1 MAEPVNYSGYTYA
14 ADLYRQPTETMID
27 YMQRLAKQRAAGVL
41 GGGGMLDTP
50 EPITETDPVLGTV
63 TQSCPAGFTLQN
75 GACVR
80 VGGGDTV
87 EDIPQVSNEER
98 YKGMRDLLDNP
109 DKAAAIR
116 ALMPFG
122 TGHMF
127 LSDNQIE
134 GYVRN
139 AQNEATKAQG
149 FFDYLGG
156 SDGDVVTGTI
166 DRSWWDRAKEF
177 LGGEPEAAPEGYVIG
192 PDGKSYAPIGGSG
205 SLVTGKPSIVESMFS
220 NFTNNIPVTEN
231 VGKVFDP
238 RLYTKDPE
246 VIAAYKQGIPANPS
260 PVLPTV
266 LSQGM
271 LGNAVAD
278 GNQGTWTTQTPSDS
292 SYGDSISVYSPSSW
306 SADNTSS
313 WDTSGGGTNADGSYD
328 ISSWFK

>member
-1 MAEPVNYSGYTYA
+1 MADPMQYSGYTYA
-14 ADLYRQPTETMID
+14 ADLYKQPTETMID

-63 TQSCPAGFTLQN
+63 TTACPAGFALRN

-80 VGGGDTV
+80 VGGGDTT
-87 EDIPQVSNEER
+87 EEMPQVSAEER

-109 DKAAAIR
+109 EKAAMIR
-116 ALMPFG
+116 SLMPWG

-156 SDGDVVTGTI
+156 KDGDVVTGTVE
-166 DRSWWDRAKEF
+166 RNWWDRLTGNE
-177 LGGEPEAAPEGYVIG
+177 EAPDGYVIG

-205 SLVTGKPSIVESMFS
+205 SLVTGQASTMPYSAS
-220 NFTNNIPVTEN
+220 NPFTGNDYFNQLMAEARANVNTYPVQMPTN
-231 VGKVFDP
+231 F
-238 RLYTKDPE
+238 LAQQ
-246 VIAAYKQGIPANPS
+246 AAQEAQLQQTMGMMD
-260 PVLPTV
+260 T
-266 LSQGM
+266 LSQLESGAISG
-271 LGNAVAD
+271 GNS
-278 GNQGTWTTQTPSDS
+278 GYYSDS
-292 SYGDSISVYSPSSW
+292 SGSYTGGSDYGGWTGV
-306 SADNTSS
+306 TS
-313 WDTSGGGTNADGSYD
+313 DGSGNDWDSFGGDDTY
-328 ISSWFK
+328 